1 MKDENASAVEQ
12 NNDTKPADSQNV
24 EKDSAV
30 KGNDTPNSV
39 PYARFNEVNKSYN
52 SLKEE
57 VKALKQTQ
65 EDARVKQM
73 EEQGKFKELNAELY
87 TENKSLKEKLA
98 YHNDLEM
105 KERESMISQI
115 PEKERHIYEELPT
128 VKLREH
134 IATYSS
140 KKTVPTDKSA
150 PIRKALDVK
159 HDSDIWDK
167 DKKDRQN
174 SWGSILQHF
183 QGNKN

>member
-1 MKDENASAVEQ
+1 
-12 NNDTKPADSQNV
+12 
-24 EKDSAV
+24 
-30 KGNDTPNSV
+30 
-39 PYARFNEVNKSYN
+39 
-52 SLKEE
+52 
-57 VKALKQTQ
+57 
-65 EDARVKQM
+65 M